1 MCTISNIVLMMLLV
15 KNKQVDVNGL
25 LYFMLIKFSLSIPRG
40 GGGLRFGEGGG

>member
-1 MCTISNIVLMMLLV
+1 MMLLV

-40 GGGLRFGEGGG
+40 GGVGGGGGWGLAREEGKEL